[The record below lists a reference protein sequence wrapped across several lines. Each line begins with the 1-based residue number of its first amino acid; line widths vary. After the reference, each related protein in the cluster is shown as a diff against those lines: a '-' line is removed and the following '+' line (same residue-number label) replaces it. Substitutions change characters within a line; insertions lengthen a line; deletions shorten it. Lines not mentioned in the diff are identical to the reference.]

1 MATTKKRA
9 RKTARKKTTAKKS
22 AATASRGG
30 ARAMWKGDI
39 TIGRTKVPVKMY
51 AAVQDQGVHF
61 RLLHETDKQPLKQH
75 MVNPETDEVVESK
88 DVKKGYVDEGGI
100 VVMLAEEELDELKP
114 EPSRDIEITRF
125 VPINSVSHGWYDRPY
140 WLGPDSGGSGAYFAL
155 AQALEE
161 EEREGIAKW
170 VMRGKEYVGALVGE
184 DGYLMLITLRHA
196 GEVVESKELP
206 RPAGRAL
213 DKKEVAL
220 AEQLV
225 SALEG
230 EWKPEEFEDE
240 YRDRLMEFIE
250 KKAKGRAPKV
260 KKLRPKKETQKDLA
274 EILAASL
281 KGAEKE
287 RKSA

>member
-1 MATTKKRA
+1 MATTKKS
-9 RKTARKKTTAKKS
+9 ARKKTRRKS
-22 AATASRGG
+22 AKSASSNG

-51 AAVQDQGVHF
+51 SAVQDQGVHF

-88 DVKKGYVDEGGI
+88 DVKKGYVDDGGI
-100 VVMLAEEELDELKP
+100 VVMLDKEELDELKP
-114 EPSRDIEITRF
+114 EPTRDIEITRF
-125 VPINSVSHGWYDRPY
+125 VPINAISHGWYDRPY
-140 WLGPDSGGSGAYFAL
+140 WLGPDGRGSSAYFAL
-155 AQALEE
+155 ARALEE
-161 EEREGIAKW
+161 EGREGIAKW
-170 VMRGKEYVGALVGE
+170 VMRGKEYVGALVGA
-184 DGYLMLITLRHA
+184 DGYLMLITLRRA

-206 RPAGRAL
+206 RPGGRAL
-213 DKKEVAL
+213 EKKEVAL

-230 EWKPEEFEDE
+230 EWKPEEFADE

-260 KKLRPKKETQKDLA
+260 KKLRPKRESQKDLA

-281 KGAEKE
+281 KGAQKE